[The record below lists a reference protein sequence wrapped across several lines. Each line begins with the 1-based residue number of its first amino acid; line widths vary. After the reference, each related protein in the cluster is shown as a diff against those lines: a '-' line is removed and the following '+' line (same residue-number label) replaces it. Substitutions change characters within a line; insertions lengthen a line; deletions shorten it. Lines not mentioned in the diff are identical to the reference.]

1 MISLVSVL
9 FGAAEAAL
17 ELFAEREKN
26 YAQKRSSAFAQKLR
40 RIKTDYY
47 KELNRPLERRSDAV
61 LDALMLE
68 MKLLVEEFSAVVR
81 ADLGEK

>member
-26 YAQKRSSAFAQKLR
+26 YAQKRSSAYAQKLR

-47 KELNRPLERRSDAV
+47 KELNRPPERRSDAV

-68 MKLLVEEFSAVVR
+68 MKLLIEEFSAVVR
-81 ADLGEK
+81 ADLGDK

>member
-26 YAQKRSSAFAQKLR
+26 YAQKRSSAYAQKLR

-81 ADLGEK
+81 ADLGDK

>member
-40 RIKTDYY
+40 RIKTEYY
-47 KELNRPLERRSDAV
+47 KELNRPPERRSDAV

-68 MKLLVEEFSAVVR
+68 TKLLVEEFSTAIR
-81 ADLGEK
+81 TDLGKQ